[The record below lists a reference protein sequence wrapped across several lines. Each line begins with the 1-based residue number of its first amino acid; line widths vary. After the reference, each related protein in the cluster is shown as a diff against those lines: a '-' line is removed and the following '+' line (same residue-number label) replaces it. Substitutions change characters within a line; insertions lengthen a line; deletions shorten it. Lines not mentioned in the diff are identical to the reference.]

1 MKKLIALLLALV
13 MVLALAACAAKTEPA
28 KTETTTETT
37 TTTEEI
43 TTTEE
48 APAEETPAAE
58 TTGEK
63 MYIPVMAKGFQHQ
76 FWQAVAAG
84 SAAAAEDYNV
94 DIYFDGP
101 ASETE
106 IDAQVNMVKNELAKN
121 PKAMALAAL
130 STDAV
135 TEILEECAE
144 KNIPVIGFDS
154 GVPGDTTGAV
164 KATACTNNEN
174 AAAIAADKFNENETV
189 VEAMKNATSDNPVI
203 IGCLSQDAVSA
214 SVTGR
219 TTGFVDEMAKIAET
233 YQPGK
238 VSIEG
243 HAKWEKKVDA
253 PAIIIE
259 VAISATTEATAV
271 QTAANSLLGMN
282 PVAIFCSNE
291 GAVTGFLAAVSD
303 GEDLAEGGKYAGL
316 VVAGFDAGAAQKN
329 AVRQGW
335 FYGSV
340 TQDPYQI
347 GYKAVELAVKAANG
361 EAVEDVD
368 TGAQWYD
375 ASNIDDEMIA
385 MLVYD

>member
-13 MVLALAACAAKTEPA
+13 MVLALAACAAKMEPA
-28 KTETTTETT
+28 KTETTDTKTEQ
-37 TTTEEI
+37 TTTEE
-43 TTTEE
+43 TKTEDP
-48 APAEETPAAE
+48 APAEE

-76 FWQAVAAG
+76 FWQAVAKG
-84 SAAAAEDYNV
+84 SEDAAKDLGVE
-94 DIYFDGP
+94 IYFDGP

-130 STDAV
+130 STEAV

-144 KNIPVIGFDS
+144 KNIPVI
-154 GVPGDTTGAV
+154 
-164 KATACTNNEN
+164 
-174 AAAIAADKFNENETV
+174 
-189 VEAMKNATSDNPVI
+189 

-214 SVTGR
+214 SVSGR
-219 TTGFVDEMAKIAET
+219 TTGFVNEMAKIAET

-347 GYKAVELAVKAANG
+347 GYQAVALAVAAANG
-361 EAVEDVD
+361 EPVADVD

-385 MLVYD
+385 LLVYD